1 MVAVAPPP
9 PARRPEAPLFRSLE
23 AGTELVRIFD
33 PTAHGATATSFRY
46 YGPLHRFDH
55 HSGTPTKGPG
65 RSPLPDPSRG
75 VYYAAHDLSGC
86 VVEVF
91 GDDGFVE
98 TGELEVGLP
107 VVRRELR
114 LLDLR
119 GKGAMR
125 AGTVSA
131 LAKVPDRALTQ
142 GWSRYFYGDA
152 GLYGEVDGLVYANAH
167 NDEEAVLL
175 YERARDAL
183 ECPAERVL
191 RLDDPALRPAILEA
205 SLDNGLLPP
214 P

>member
-9 PARRPEAPLFRSLE
+9 PARRPEAPLLRTLGI
-23 AGTELVRIFD
+23 GTELVRIFD
-33 PTAHGATATSFRY
+33 PTAHGAAATSFRY

-55 HSGTPTKGPG
+55 LGVSA
-65 RSPLPDPSRG
+65 RSPRVDPARG

-86 VVEVF
+86 LVEVF

-152 GLYGEVDGLVYANAH
+152 GLYGEIDGLVYANAH

-183 ECPAERVL
+183 ECPEERVL

>member
-9 PARRPEAPLFRSLE
+9 PVRRPEAPLFHRLGVG
-23 AGTELVRIFD
+23 AELVRIFD

-55 HSGTPTKGPG
+55 HQGGPV
-65 RSPLPDPSRG
+65 RSPRPDPARG
-75 VYYAAHDLSGC
+75 VYYAARDLSGC
-86 VVEVF
+86 LVEVF

-98 TGELEVGLP
+98 TGELEVALP
-107 VVRRELR
+107 VLRRELR

-119 GKGAMR
+119 GQGAMR

-131 LAKVPDRALTQ
+131 LAKVPDRGLTQ
-142 GWSRYFYGDA
+142 GWSRYFYGEVGA
-152 GLYGEVDGLVYANAH
+152 YGEIDGLAYANAH

-183 ECPAERVL
+183 ECSGERVL
-191 RLDDPALRPAILEA
+191 RLDDPALRSAILEA